1 MRKKDAATKSAII
14 RATTGSHLRKDTESS
29 AGFPRTLKLF
39 GCQACSWIGTNSCP
53 HEILVGNHHSNWIC
67 SDRLNYLKSELVR
80 VGTVPRLVQ
89 NEMAI
94 QLKMVNDKMLFDYSE
109 SGELP
114 EEFKHI
120 NKNLISL
127 IDKMRKQDEGI
138 KIQGELTV
146 SHQDFRQMVETEAK
160 KIEERNSRTRQAEF
174 TEEVSDSR

>member
-1 MRKKDAATKSAII
+1 MKGDSGVKKGLTKVKSGNYVGC
-14 RATTGSHLRKDTESS
+14 RRDGPGL
-29 AGFPRTLKLF
+29 PRTLKLF
-39 GCQACSWIGTNSCP
+39 GCQACSWIGTTNCP
-53 HEILVGNHHSNWIC
+53 HGILVGNHHSNWIC
-67 SDRLNYLKSELVR
+67 SDRVHYLKGELVR

-109 SGELP
+109 SGELS

-146 SHQDFRQMVETEAK
+146 AHQDFRKMVETEAK

-174 TEEVSDSR
+174 TEEVQTS